1 MSTKFEFDN
10 ETIQRFC
17 NTNEVT
23 IELTTNQLNRLA
35 SEGKTPLLVEQIAN
49 VVDQLCPDE
58 ESLRKFIE
66 QKSIEFNPIA
76 LSLYILND
84 DLWKIMSRKQEH
96 TEKMLPMTTIPWF
109 YWEKDAESRENPSGI
124 RRLDD
129 PKYPFAVE
137 LEKGFLIIRGKGG
150 DFAGLLEGR
159 IVDQHKGIRP
169 LIIPGSIG
177 PTKIVAKYESQFL
190 RIKMDVQ
197 SSKTDLYP
205 RPMKVLDYVFSENP
219 RVFYDHGIQI
229 EIDGGDVSLKVGNRR
244 ENTLR
249 GKVILLIGKD
259 FNETTDSGSI
269 LMFHVWLAMMNR
281 IPFL

>member
-1 MSTKFEFDN
+1 MSTKYEFDN
-10 ETIQRFC
+10 GTIESFC
-17 NTNEVT
+17 NTNGVT
-23 IELTTNQLNRLA
+23 IELTVNQLNRLV
-35 SEGKTPLLVEQIAN
+35 SEGKTPLLVEQLTN

-58 ESLRKFIE
+58 ENLRKFIE
-66 QKSIEFNPIA
+66 QKSVEFNPIA

-84 DLWKIMSRKQEH
+84 DLWKIMARKQDY

-109 YWEKDAESRENPSGI
+109 YWEKDAESRENPSGV
-124 RRLDD
+124 RKLDD
-129 PKYPFAVE
+129 LKHPFTVMF
-137 LEKGFLIIRGKGG
+137 EKGFLIIQGKGG

-169 LIIPGSIG
+169 IIIPGSIG
-177 PTKIVAKYESQFL
+177 PTKIVARYESQLL
-190 RIKMDVQ
+190 RIKLDIQ
-197 SSKTDLYP
+197 SSKANLYP
-205 RPMKVLDYVFSENP
+205 HPMKELDYVFSENP

-229 EIDGGDVSLKVGNRR
+229 EIDGEDVSGKVGNRR

-259 FNETTDSGSI
+259 FNETTDSSSI